1 MRHTGPLRL
10 AARRHGETAT
20 LLTRGLDALDPYV
33 VGYLPTMTATA
44 VVPVTVVA
52 WLAWTD
58 WTSALIVGV
67 TLPLIPVFGALVG
80 LHTARRTARQWSLLA
95 RLGGHFLDVVTGL
108 PTLRAFGREGHQTRV
123 VGEMADAHRR
133 ATMRTLRV
141 AFLSSF
147 VLETVATLSVALVAV
162 PVGLR
167 LLGGGLDLRTALT
180 VLFLAPEAYLPLRA
194 AGAAFHDSA
203 EGIAVAERVFALLDD
218 KDEDASAAGVVAPRP
233 RPRARGPHRSPAPR
247 RGHRPVPRQDR
258 ARPAAG
264 CLDVRPGEHV
274 ALVGQSGAGK
284 STLLALLLGFV
295 APASGRVEAGGT
307 DLADLDLDAWRT
319 QVAWVPQ
326 RPHLFAASVAD
337 NIRLGRPD
345 ASDAEVRE
353 AARAAAADVFVER
366 LPQAYETVLG
376 EHGAGLSAGQRQRV
390 ALARAFL
397 KDGAPPAPRRTDRPP
412 RPRERGRRHA
422 RHGRAHARPDLAR
435 GRTPHEP
442 AAVRRPDR
450 DGTSGQPGADARAG
464 GIVTG
469 RGGRARGAVRRPGPT
484 SAGPAGVPARHSGPT
499 LRLLRHLL
507 PYWRRLLPAVL
518 ASVGSELAAAALMAT
533 AAWLITR
540 AAQQPPL
547 ASVALAI
554 VAVRALALGRGAL
567 RYADRLLG
575 HDGVLRAV
583 AGFRTRVYEAL
594 VPLAPA
600 GTPAFRSGDLLTRL
614 VDDVGA
620 AQDLLLRVVFPGV
633 AACAVAVAATGTAA
647 ALLPQ
652 AGLLLGLLQA
662 VAGLCVPALV
672 LALSRRT
679 GRAQTAARGELAAL
693 ALDLTQGA
701 ADLAAYGAR
710 DRGAERV
717 RRGAARIA
725 ALERRAALT
734 TSLASAR

>member
-1 MRHTGPLRL
+1 MKPAEHRLLRELPALRRHMTRSATLALLGTGLVVAQASLLAGLLADGFAGQRIRTGPLAALGCVMALRALLTWARGTLAQRAAADAKRALRERITDRLRHTGPLRL

-58 WTSALIVGV
+58 WTSALIVAV

-123 VGEMADAHRR
+123 VGDMADAHRR

-167 LLGGGLDLRTALT
+167 LLGGGVDLRTALT

-194 AGAAFHDSA
+194 AGAAIHDSA

-218 KDEDASAAGVVAPRP
+218 KDEDASAAGVA
-233 RPRARGPHRSPAPR
+233 A
-247 RGHRPVPRQDR
+247 PVPV
-258 ARPAAG
+258 PAARTAHLRLDAVTVQYPG
-264 CLDVRPGEHV
+264 RTAPALRRVCLDVHPGEHV
-274 ALVGQSGAGK
+274 ALVGPSGAGK

-397 KDGAPPAPRRTDRPP
+397 KDAPVLLLDEPTAHLDPESEAAVT
-412 RPRERGRRHA
+412 
-422 RHGRAHARPDLAR
+422 RATVALMR
-435 GRTPHEP
+435 GRTSLVVAH
-442 AAVRRPDR
+442 R
-450 DGTSGQPGADARAG
+450 TS
-464 GIVTG
+464 
-469 RGGRARGAVRRPGPT
+469 
-484 SAGPAGVPARHSGPT
+484 
-499 LRLLRHLL
+499 LL
-507 PYWRRLLPAVL
+507 PYADRV
-518 ASVGSELAAAALMAT
+518 VT
-533 AAWLITR
+533 
-540 AAQQPPL
+540 
-547 ASVALAI
+547 
-554 VAVRALALGRGAL
+554 VRAGS
-567 RYADRLLG
+567 
-575 HDGVLRAV
+575 
-583 AGFRTRVYEAL
+583 
-594 VPLAPA
+594 LAPA
-600 GTPAFRSGDLLTRL
+600 RGL
-614 VDDVGA
+614 V
-620 AQDLLLRVVFPGV
+620 
-633 AACAVAVAATGTAA
+633 
-647 ALLPQ
+647 
-652 AGLLLGLLQA
+652 
-662 VAGLCVPALV
+662 
-672 LALSRRT
+672 
-679 GRAQTAARGELAAL
+679 
-693 ALDLTQGA
+693 
-701 ADLAAYGAR
+701 
-710 DRGAERV
+710 
-717 RRGAARIA
+717 
-725 ALERRAALT
+725 
-734 TSLASAR
+734 AS